1 MKFTL
6 SWLKD
11 HLDTSASLADLR
23 QKLDQIG
30 IEVEAI
36 EDASEK
42 LAQFTIARVVEAKPH
57 PNADK
62 LRVLQV
68 EIEPGKPTVEVVC
81 GAPNARAGMFGV
93 FAPLGA
99 YIPGTKLT
107 LEKKPVRGV
116 VSNGMM
122 LSEREM
128 ELSDAHTGIV
138 ELEATFAD
146 KVGRKYADVLG
157 LGDPVIEVKLTPNRP
172 DCTGVRGIAR
182 DLAAA
187 GMGTLK
193 PEPKIG
199 AVEGTFE
206 CPVEIKLE
214 FTNETAS
221 ACSCFA
227 GRYIKGIKNGQS
239 PAAMQARLKAVGQR
253 PINAVVDVTNYISID
268 RGRPLHVYDADKL
281 TGAIR
286 ARLGKTGEK
295 FLGLNAQT
303 YTVDD
308 TMCVIADDARVLGFG
323 GILGG
328 EDTGCTEATTNI
340 LIECAY
346 FDPLRTAT
354 TGRKANIQTD
364 ARYRFERG
372 VDPAFVEPGL
382 DLATRMMLDVAG
394 GVASQKRV
402 AGKPPSNALTMDFE
416 FSRVA
421 RLMGITL
428 NDGDMR
434 KTLEALGFKFDG
446 TGPLFKV
453 TAPSWRPD
461 IQGPADL
468 VEEIARIDGMQN
480 VPSQPLPRLDGGVT
494 RATLTPLQK
503 RVRRSRRLLA
513 TRGMVEAITWSF
525 IDKAHATH
533 FGGGADAL
541 DLANPISSEMTT
553 MRPSLLPG
561 LLLAAARNRNR
572 GFDDVA
578 LFEVGQ
584 AYRGDKP
591 DDQVIAASGV
601 RVGAAKLAGAGR
613 NWQMPS
619 AQADVFDVKADA
631 LAVLAALGID
641 GSKAQITRDAPAW
654 FHPGRSAT
662 LRLGPKLVLAHF
674 GEVHPATLKQ
684 LGLSGTASAFE
695 VFVSDLPAE
704 KRRASRAKAPL
715 EVSDLNPL
723 TRDFAFI
730 VDDAVAAADV
740 VKAAAGADK
749 VLVRDV
755 SVFDVYQGKGVPDGK
770 KSLAIAVTLQPKQ
783 TTLTDADI
791 EAIAAKIVADVRKAT
806 GGEIRG

>member
-11 HLDTSASLADLR
+11 HLDTEASLADLR
-23 QKLDQIG
+23 QMLDQIG
-30 IEVEAI
+30 IEVEGI
-36 EDASEK
+36 EDAAEK
-42 LAQFTIARVVEAKPH
+42 LSAFTIARVVEAKQH

-68 EIEPGKPTVEVVC
+68 EIAKGKPTVEVVC
-81 GAPNARAGMFGV
+81 GAPNAKAGLVGV

-128 ELSDAHTGIV
+128 ELSEAHDGIV
-138 ELEATFAD
+138 ELDAKLAER
-146 KVGRKYADVLG
+146 VGQKYADVLG
-157 LGDPVIEVKLTPNRP
+157 MADPVIEVKLTPNRP

-187 GMGTLK
+187 GLGTLK
-193 PEPKIG
+193 PEKKLG
-199 AVEGTFE
+199 VVEGKFD
-206 CPVEIKLE
+206 CPVEIKLDFPPE
-214 FTNETAS
+214 AAS

-227 GRYIKGIKNGQS
+227 GRYVKGIKNGQS
-239 PAAMQARLKAVGQR
+239 PAWMQTRLKAVGQR

-281 TGAIR
+281 TGPIR
-286 ARLGKTGEK
+286 ARLGKDGES
-295 FLGLNAQT
+295 FLGLNKET
-303 YTVDD
+303 YAVDD

-372 VDPAFVEPGL
+372 VDPAFIEPGL
-382 DLATRMMLDVAG
+382 DLATQMMLDVAG
-394 GVASQKRV
+394 GTPSKRRV
-402 AGKPPSNALTMDFE
+402 AGKPPVKPLSMNFAFD
-416 FSRVA
+416 RVK
-421 RLMGITL
+421 RLMGVAQSETE
-428 NDGDMR
+428 MR
-434 KTLEALGFKFDG
+434 KTLEALGFTFEGK
-446 TGPLFKV
+446 GPAYKV

-461 IQGPADL
+461 ISGPADL
-468 VEEIARIDGMQN
+468 VEEIARIAGLQN
-480 VPSQPLPRLDGGVT
+480 VPSAPLPRLDGGVT

-513 TRGMVEAITWSF
+513 TRGMIEAITWSF
-525 IDKAHATH
+525 IDKGHATH

-572 GFDDVA
+572 GFEDAA

-591 DDQVIAASGV
+591 DEQLTAASGV

-613 NWQMPS
+613 HWRDPS
-619 AQADVFDVKADA
+619 TAADVFDVKADA
-631 LAVLAALGID
+631 LAVLAALGVD
-641 GSKAQITRDAPAW
+641 GSKAQITRDAPPW

-674 GEVHPATLKQ
+674 GELHPATLK
-684 LGLSGTASAFE
+684 LLDIAGSASAFE
-695 VFVSDLPAE
+695 VFISDLPAE
-704 KRRASRAKAPL
+704 KRKASRAKPPL
-715 EVSDLNPL
+715 DASDLNPL

-730 VDDAVAAADV
+730 VDETVAAADV

-749 VLVRDV
+749 ALVRDV
-755 SVFDVYQGKGVPDGK
+755 AVFDVYQGKGVPDGK
-770 KSLAIAVTLQPKQ
+770 KSLAIAVTLQPK
-783 TTLTDADI
+783 DATFK
-791 EAIAAKIVADVRKAT
+791 EAEIDALAGKIVAEVKRAT
-806 GGEIRG
+806 GGDIRG